1 MARTLSPFGFD
12 ASHIGALMTVLEWV
26 RKGAPTV
33 RLHALA
39 LPLGLTLAYSC
50 ECMDWGV
57 ACPGALTQG
66 SVAGPWRGRRR
77 GGRRQRQ
84 WQWWWWQGLGGAGWG
99 ARARC
104 RCRGRWR
111 QHFRGGWRGGGGGPR
126 PRRDLALVRRGR

>member
-1 MARTLSPFGFD
+1 MSEEKMARTLSPFGFD

-57 ACPGALTQG
+57 ACP
-66 SVAGPWRGRRR
+66 
-77 GGRRQRQ
+77 
-84 WQWWWWQGLGGAGWG
+84 
-99 ARARC
+99 
-104 RCRGRWR
+104 
-111 QHFRGGWRGGGGGPR
+111 PR
-126 PRRDLALVRRGR
+126 PLETAPAER